1 MVADG
6 IKIKISGKWNNSIFS
21 LITIKSMNTQFII
34 NAKDNFMLELYLKD
48 VNIANKPIKM
58 KRKSSNLNQTGIIS
72 ISLKMLKK
80 IRNGVKTQW
89 TKHKVDDTIPIS
101 LYFLSMFNNFLYF

>member
-1 MVADG
+1 M
-6 IKIKISGKWNNSIFS
+6 S
-21 LITIKSMNTQFII
+21 TQFII
-34 NAKDNFMLELYLKD
+34 NANDNFMFALYLKD

-80 IRNGVKTQW
+80 IRNGVKTQ
-89 TKHKVDDTIPIS
+89 
-101 LYFLSMFNNFLYF
+101 